1 MGTFSCRIQPV
12 NRGFGIKA
20 NVNAAHKVMLTGEYG
35 YSLFCYIYSL
45 VKTFLIYH
53 RKAFYYKTGA
63 FVSYIQIEIFAVC
76 FYGFPYDSL
85 TYDISG
91 GELSTFIIVM
101 CEAFSEAVE
110 QYGTLTT
117 YCFAYKEAFPV
128 FFCGESGRVKLYS
141 VEVHKLS
148 SQLAGECYAV
158 TCSDGTVCCVFVDTS
173 YSARSKQAIAA

>member
-1 MGTFSCRIQPV
+1 MIIL
-12 NRGFGIKA
+12 GIDPGLA
-20 NVNAAHKVMLTGEYG
+20 TLGYG
-35 YSLFCYIYSL
+35 VI
-45 VKTFLIYH
+45 
-53 RKAFYYKTGA
+53 
-63 FVSYIQIEIFAVC
+63 
-76 FYGFPYDSL
+76 
-85 TYDISG
+85 
-91 GELSTFIIVM
+91 
-101 CEAFSEAVE
+101 EAVGQKRRLI